1 MALSNNPQ
9 AIAPTPMS
17 APNTLGAYALSQ
29 NAAEQNY
36 QAQLAQQNAMWGGLA
51 GLGSAGISVAPKLY
65 SALNPATQAAAAAAP
80 SVASGLAAAAP
91 AAYNGIGSVADAAA
105 AVPSVASDIAADTAP
120 AVADAAGAG
129 ATGLD
134 AFLAALPAL
143 FSFV

>member
-1 MALSNNPQ
+1 
-9 AIAPTPMS
+9 MS

-65 SALNPATQAAAAAAP
+65 SALNPATQAAGAAAP
-80 SVASGLAAAAP
+80 SVAAGLASAAP
-91 AAYNGIGSVADAAA
+91 AAYNGIGSVADAAS
-105 AVPSVASDIAADTAP
+105 AVPSVASSIAADTP
-120 AVADAAGAG
+120 AVADAAAGGAS
-129 ATGLD
+129 GLD